1 VYKHSNSRSSGSFS
15 WVFQRVTGLILV
27 IVMIGHYILMHYNPS
42 SGHTYDAVLA
52 RMQSN
57 WYRVLD
63 LTFVVLGMYH
73 GLNGIWGI
81 FRDYKLKSWQ
91 TVTIMSII
99 IIGGLAFTL
108 WGIKTILDIPYF
120 PTSTSG
126 LIIK

>member
-1 VYKHSNSRSSGSFS
+1 MYKHKNTQGSGSFS

-27 IVMIGHYILMHYNPS
+27 VVMIGHYILMHYTPE

-63 LTFVVLGMYH
+63 LTFIVLGMYH
-73 GLNGIWGI
+73 GLNGVWGI

-91 TVTIMSII
+91 TITIISLLLVF
-99 IIGGLAFTL
+99 GLAFTL
-108 WGIKTILDIPYF
+108 WGIKTVLDIPYVQ
-120 PTSTSG
+120 TSTSG
-126 LIIK
+126 LIGK